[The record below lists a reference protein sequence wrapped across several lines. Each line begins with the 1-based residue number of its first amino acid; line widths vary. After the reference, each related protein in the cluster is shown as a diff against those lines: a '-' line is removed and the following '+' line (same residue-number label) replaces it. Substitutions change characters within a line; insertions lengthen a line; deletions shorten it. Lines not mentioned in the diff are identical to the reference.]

1 MKNKEASKE
10 KAPKEKSKGDKSKKD
25 KKGKNKGESQLEE
38 KRKQPVAR
46 KATNL
51 SMNVCGHPNAIEM
64 FKQKAS
70 LMSENEL
77 DVAVDEYQV
86 NFNVNPGN
94 DSDGTLYSGDADFYL
109 CVYDVRDPKTVQF
122 LQKNILP
129 NVRALNKVMA
139 VAGLGLE
146 YRSRGGQDGVS
157 IDTAGLLTRQFRCKG
172 TELIYCDG
180 KQLAAGA
187 FSLYAAAN
195 PTMFTKPTEK
205 AEEVKE
211 DDGKKT
217 KKEKKGKAKKEKPK
231 KEKKK

>member
-1 MKNKEASKE
+1 MKNKEASKK

-25 KKGKNKGESQLEE
+25 KKGKNKGESQSEE

-51 SMNVCGHPNAIEM
+51 SMNVYGHPNAIEM
-64 FKQKAS
+64 FKQK
-70 LMSENEL
+70 ENEL

-86 NFNVNPGN
+86 NLNVNPGN
-94 DSDGTLYSGDADFYL
+94 DSDGTLYSGDADFCL

-146 YRSRGGQDGVS
+146 YRSRGDQEGVS
-157 IDTAGLLTRQFRCKG
+157 IDTASLLTRQFRCKG

-195 PTMFTKPTEK
+195 PTMFTKPIEG